1 MQPSGQSLA
10 TQRLVINPENPCYR
24 QQEVLFHLPP
34 DRLDSQRL
42 SEDGYARWWLRSR
55 AENEDDDAHDGRRLK
70 SLEVNMSGGFGKC
83 SAGDGSFITRICS
96 IALFAMVNSSQTGVF
111 LSKSPAGTRERSG
124 QPANREVH
132 RIRFVQIR
140 VPAAGQIQKG
150 VYVALGEFMASPR
163 PHIGDEATGVF
174 SAVSKPGVDLLDPS
188 SQADVT
194 RAGNQRDPLGD

>member
-1 MQPSGQSLA
+1 MARGVTELQLLHIPCMTCQKTTAKRPCRERLRRMQPSGQSLA

-140 VPAAGQIQKG
+140 HQLARPCLRSQLRILLLCRSRQPSAPQHG
-150 VYVALGEFMASPR
+150 V
-163 PHIGDEATGVF
+163 T
-174 SAVSKPGVDLLDPS
+174 
-188 SQADVT
+188 
-194 RAGNQRDPLGD
+194 